1 MRWRS
6 SARIAFLV
14 WGVERFENCEK
25 SLLFVE
31 TEAVIDTDLGL
42 GVLHRLAPA
51 AVERRLDGAQAHP
64 LVLALGEHQ
73 QGLHKLIAVLLEGRL
88 DLGRRLVRRALLPAA
103 CGGRGCA
110 RAEAGHA
117 AQQVRPAMGMATR
130 QAARVRSRE

>member
-51 AVERRLDGAQAHP
+51 AVERR
-64 LVLALGEHQ
+64 
-73 QGLHKLIAVLLEGRL
+73 
-88 DLGRRLVRRALLPAA
+88 
-103 CGGRGCA
+103 
-110 RAEAGHA
+110 
-117 AQQVRPAMGMATR
+117 
-130 QAARVRSRE
+130 RVASL